1 MPEHATRQPAADLPE
16 HVTTPLLTLITTR
29 SMDEDYAHVAARRGR
44 TGTTRPASPRA
55 RWATMAS
62 VGVFGLLAAVVAVQT
77 SRDAE
82 VTELGQSALISQITA
97 KRAEVGSLQEQI
109 STLSRSNQDIASRN
123 NALSQQQSDMRSTVS
138 RLEVRTGYSA
148 VHGEGVR
155 ITLDN
160 RPGVDVNSEIRDE
173 DLAVLVDGLWAA
185 GAEAVAI
192 DDQRVNV
199 LGGIRNTNRA
209 INVNGV
215 PVDAPYVV
223 TAIGDKA
230 TLQAR
235 FQETS
240 QGREFLALVNGL
252 GFVFDIDNV
261 DDVRLPA
268 APLRPL
274 REVEEAST
282 GPAGS
287 SPGEEG
293 AP

>member
-1 MPEHATRQPAADLPE
+1 MPEAASRQPADLPE

-44 TGTTRPASPRA
+44 SGSPRPRSPRD
-55 RWATMAS
+55 RWATVAS
-62 VGVFGLLAAVVAVQT
+62 VGLFGLLAAVVAVQT

-82 VTELGQSALISQITA
+82 VTQLGQSALISQITSR
-97 KRAEVGSLQEQI
+97 RAELGSLQEQV
-109 STLSRSNQDIASRN
+109 STLSRSNQAVATRN
-123 NALSQQQSDMRSTVS
+123 NALAEQQSEMRGTVS
-138 RLEVRTGYSA
+138 RLEVSTGYSA

-160 RPGVDVNSEIRDE
+160 RPGVEVNSEIRDE

-192 DDQRVNV
+192 DDQRVHV

-240 QGREFLALVNGL
+240 QGREFLALANGL
-252 GFVFDIDNV
+252 NFVFEIDNV

-274 REVEEAST
+274 REVEEATT
-282 GPAGS
+282 GPVGTAA
-287 SPGEEG
+287 GEEV